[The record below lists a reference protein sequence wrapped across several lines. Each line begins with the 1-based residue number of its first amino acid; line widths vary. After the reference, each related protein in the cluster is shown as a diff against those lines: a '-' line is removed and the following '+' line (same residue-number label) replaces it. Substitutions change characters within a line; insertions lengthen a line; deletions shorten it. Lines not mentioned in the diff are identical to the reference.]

1 MDEHHGSPLLLVEDD
16 DDVAFLVEHLL
27 RREGHLVERA
37 ADGRQAAERV
47 RTGPPPALV
56 ILDIMLPYHDG
67 YEILAM
73 IRAQPG
79 WSRVPVLTLS
89 AKSLE
94 KDIVRALE
102 GGAADY
108 VVKPFQPR
116 ELIAR
121 IHGLIARSR
130 G

>member
-1 MDEHHGSPLLLVEDD
+1 MSEHPGPPLLLVEDD
-16 DDVAFLVEHLL
+16 DDAAFLVDYLL
-27 RREGHLVERA
+27 RREGHAVERA

-47 RTGPPPALV
+47 RSGPPPALV

-94 KDIVRALE
+94 KDIVRALQ
-102 GGAADY
+102 GGASDH

-121 IHGLIARSR
+121 IQGLLARSR
-130 G
+130 A

>member
-1 MDEHHGSPLLLVEDD
+1 MSGQPGLPLLLVEDD
-16 DDVAFLVEHLL
+16 DDLACLVEYLL
-27 RREGHLVERA
+27 RREGHVVERA
-37 ADGRQAAERV
+37 SDGRQAAERV
-47 RTGPPPALV
+47 RTGPRPALV

-79 WSRVPVLTLS
+79 WSGVPVLTLS

-94 KDIVRALE
+94 KDIARALE
-102 GGAADY
+102 SGAADH
-108 VVKPFQPR
+108 VVKPFQTR
-116 ELIAR
+116 DLIAR
-121 IHGLIARSR
+121 IHGLIARSA